1 MHVLAATYLDSN
13 VISYLTARP
22 SRDVVSLAH
31 QQITREW
38 WERHRH
44 GFALHISEL
53 VVFEIGRGNPEAAQA
68 RLAFVREF
76 PVLRV
81 TPEARELADRIF
93 RATMLPDKAAA
104 DALHVAL
111 AAVNGMDF
119 LLTWNCTHI
128 ANGVVLKVVNSI
140 CRNSGYEPPIVCTP
154 EELLAP

>member
-1 MHVLAATYLDSN
+1 MAAPTYLDSN

-31 QQITREW
+31 QQLTHDW
-38 WERHRH
+38 WDRQRQKFE
-44 GFALHISEL
+44 LHISEL
-53 VVFEIGRGNPEAAQA
+53 VVFEISRGNPTAAKA
-68 RLAFVREF
+68 RLDFVRDL
-76 PVLRV
+76 PVLRI
-81 TPEARELADRIF
+81 TPEARSLADRIF
-93 RATMLPDKAAA
+93 RATTLPDKASA

-128 ANGVVLKVVNSI
+128 ANGVVLKIANRV
-140 CRNSGYEPPIVCTP
+140 CRDSGYEPPIVCTP

>member
-1 MHVLAATYLDSN
+1 VPAATYLDSN

-38 WERHRH
+38 WDRQRHK
-44 GFALHISEL
+44 FELHISEL
-53 VVFEIGRGNPEAAQA
+53 VIFEISRGHAGAARS
-68 RLAFVREF
+68 RLDFVRDL
-76 PVLRV
+76 PVLKI
-81 TPEARELADRIF
+81 TPEARALADRIF
-93 RATMLPDKAAA
+93 RATALPDRAAS

-111 AAVNGMDF
+111 ATVNGMDF

-128 ANGVVLKVVNSI
+128 ANGVVLKVVNAI
-140 CRNSGYEPPIVCTP
+140 CRDNGYEPPIVCTP